1 MFTAVWFARF
11 AQGTAKEEGCRYRAE
26 YDGPMGAS
34 TSIERYVQ
42 NHVIGP
48 IPSATG
54 AGADPFFDGYS
65 LGSWRDRA
73 AFDETMASPG
83 WQALVEDG
91 PNVFAMTWLEG
102 MSAELREFTVIEGPS
117 SPFKV
122 VWIADIKEGLDTVEA
137 HAYWES
143 VHGSICKEMEID
155 RYVQYHVVGSLEEV
169 NAPGFD
175 GFSELWFKDEAQF
188 RRAMESDAGAA
199 AMVDGPNL
207 FDMSALRGAVLEER
221 VVKEALEDSVYGPT
235 PDSSPDE
242 LTG

>member
-1 MFTAVWFARF
+1 
-11 AQGTAKEEGCRYRAE
+11 
-26 YDGPMGAS
+26 
-34 TSIERYVQ
+34 
-42 NHVIGP
+42 
-48 IPSATG
+48 
-54 AGADPFFDGYS
+54 
-65 LGSWRDRA
+65 
-73 AFDETMASPG
+73 
-83 WQALVEDG
+83 
-91 PNVFAMTWLEG
+91 
-102 MSAELREFTVIEGPS
+102 
-117 SPFKV
+117 
-122 VWIADIKEGLDTVEA
+122 
-137 HAYWES
+137 
-143 VHGSICKEMEID
+143 MEID